1 MRENSIFTITPPE
14 MQLSDDGP
22 TVTVIST
29 NPEFITK
36 VESAHESMFKT
47 VPVTIYHPGGP
58 VDESNIAWAVSVMR
72 FSDNIFIDLD
82 TATDLSIIGAILSNG
97 NVIFINKDRVRNDIA
112 KLINSMQTDYQI
124 YEEIEDY
131 IEVILHR
138 FN

>member
-36 VESAHESMFKT
+36 VEAAHESMFKT

-58 VDESNIAWAVSVMR
+58 VNESNIAWVVSVMR

-124 YEEIEDY
+124 FEEIEDY

>member
-22 TVTVIST
+22 TITVIST

-36 VESAHESMFKT
+36 IESAHESMFKT
-47 VPVTIYHPGGP
+47 VSVTIYHPDGP
-58 VDESNIAWAVSVMR
+58 VTENNIAWVVSVMR
-72 FSDNIFIDLD
+72 FSDNIFVDLD

-97 NVIFINKDRVRNDIA
+97 NVVFINKDRVRNDIA

-124 YEEIEDY
+124 FEEIEDY